1 MSDILTPLPEK
12 LRPTSV
18 EDILGQKK
26 ILSNDGVLSRI
37 IKKKI
42 LSSFILWGPPG
53 CGKTTIAKAMC
64 DEIGAS
70 YIIINGS
77 DEGRFLDTVRNRVR
91 QFATT
96 VSLTSGAS
104 HKVVIIDEAD
114 NTTNDVQLSLRTA
127 VEEFHSNCRFI
138 FTCNFINKIIEP
150 LHSRCTVVDFRIKPE
165 QATQLQGE
173 FFKRLRS
180 ILTSE
185 KVEYDDR
192 VLAKLIKR
200 YYPDWRRL
208 INECQRY
215 AATGSITSA
224 ILVDVADVNLDALLS
239 SLKKKEFTTVKSWVV
254 QHMDND
260 PTMVMRKIYDSLY
273 GVLKPSSIPE
283 AVLIIAKYMNSI
295 PIVPDQE
302 VNLLACLTE
311 VMMSCEFK

>member
-1 MSDILTPLPEK
+1 MSKEFLWVEKYRPSAVKDCILPDTTRQVFQGFVEQGELPN
-12 LRPTSV
+12 L
-18 EDILGQKK
+18 L
-26 ILSNDGVLSRI
+26 LSGTAGV
-37 IKKKI
+37 
-42 LSSFILWGPPG
+42 
-53 CGKTTIAKAMC
+53 GKTTIAKAMC

-70 YIIINGS
+70 YIVINGS

-224 ILVDVADVNLDALLS
+224 ILVDVADVNLDTLLS

>member
-1 MSDILTPLPEK
+1 MSKEFLWVEK
-12 LRPTSV
+12 YRPNIV
-18 EDILGQKK
+18 EDCILPASTKEVFQGFVNQGE
-26 ILSNDGVLSRI
+26 LPNLLLTGTAGV
-37 IKKKI
+37 
-42 LSSFILWGPPG
+42 
-53 CGKTTIAKAMC
+53 GKTTIAKAMC
-64 DEIGAS
+64 EEIGAS
-70 YIIINGS
+70 YIVINGS
-77 DEGRFLDTVRNRVR
+77 DEGRFLDTVRNRIR
-91 QFATT
+91 QFAST

-165 QATQLQGE
+165 QAVQLQGE
-173 FFKRLRS
+173 FFTRLKT
-180 ILTSE
+180 ILTHE
-185 KVEYDDR
+185 QVEFEDK
-192 VLAKLIKR
+192 VLAKLVRR

-215 AATGSITSA
+215 AATGSISSA
-224 ILVDVADVNLDALLS
+224 ILVDVADVNLDALLA
-239 SLKKKEFTTVKSWVV
+239 SLKKKEFTNVKNWVV

-273 GVLKPSSIPE
+273 DVLKPASIPE

-311 VMMSCEFK
+311 IMMSCEFK

>member
-1 MSDILTPLPEK
+1 MSKEFLWVEKYRPHIIDDCILPQTIKEVFKGFVKQGELPN
-12 LRPTSV
+12 L
-18 EDILGQKK
+18 L
-26 ILSNDGVLSRI
+26 LSGTAGV
-37 IKKKI
+37 
-42 LSSFILWGPPG
+42 
-53 CGKTTIAKAMC
+53 GKTTIAKALC

-138 FTCNFINKIIEP
+138 FTCNFSNKIIEP
-150 LHSRCTVVDFRIKPE
+150 LHSRCTGVDFRIKPE
-165 QATQLQGE
+165 QAVKLQGE
-173 FFKRLRS
+173 FFNRLKI

-185 KVEYDDR
+185 NVKFEDK
-192 VLAKLIKR
+192 VLAKLVRR

-215 AATGSITSA
+215 SASGAIDSA
-224 ILVDVADVNLDALLS
+224 ILVDVADVNLDSLLS
-239 SLKKKEFTTVKSWVV
+239 SLKKKDFTTVKNWVV

-273 GVLKPSSIPE
+273 DVLKPSSIPE
-283 AVLIIAKYMNSI
+283 AVLVIAKYMNNI

-302 VNLLACLTE
+302 INLLACLTE
-311 VMMSCEFK
+311 IMMSCEFK

>member
-1 MSDILTPLPEK
+1 MSKEFLWVEK
-12 LRPTSV
+12 YRPNIV
-18 EDILGQKK
+18 EDCILPDSIKEVFQGFVNQGELPNLL
-26 ILSNDGVLSRI
+26 LSGTAGV
-37 IKKKI
+37 
-42 LSSFILWGPPG
+42 
-53 CGKTTIAKAMC
+53 GKTTIAKALC
-64 DEIGAS
+64 EEIGAS
-70 YIIINGS
+70 YIVINGS

-165 QATQLQGE
+165 QATGLQGQ
-173 FFKRLRS
+173 FFTRLKT
-180 ILTSE
+180 ILDHE
-185 KVEYDDR
+185 QIQYEDK
-192 VLAKLIKR
+192 VLAKLTKR

-215 AATGSITSA
+215 AATGSIISA
-224 ILVDVADVNLDALLS
+224 VLVDVADVNLDTLLS
-239 SLKKKEFTTVKSWVV
+239 SLKKKEFTNVKNWVV

-260 PTMVMRKIYDSLY
+260 PSMVMRKIYDSIY
-273 GVLKPSSIPE
+273 GVMKPASIPE
-283 AVLIIAKYMNSI
+283 AVLIIAKYMRDI
-295 PIVPDQE
+295 QIVPDQE
-302 VNLLACLTE
+302 VNMLACLTE
-311 VMMSCEFK
+311 IMMSCEFK

>member
-1 MSDILTPLPEK
+1 MSKEFLWVEKYRPNIIDDCILPQTIKEVFKGFVKQGELPN
-12 LRPTSV
+12 L
-18 EDILGQKK
+18 L
-26 ILSNDGVLSRI
+26 LSGTAGV
-37 IKKKI
+37 
-42 LSSFILWGPPG
+42 
-53 CGKTTIAKAMC
+53 GKTTIAKALC

-127 VEEFHSNCRFI
+127 VEEFHNNCRFI

-150 LHSRCTVVDFRIKPE
+150 LHSRCTVVDFRIKSE
-165 QATQLQGE
+165 QAVKLQGE
-173 FFKRLRS
+173 FFNRLKT
-180 ILTSE
+180 ILSKE
-185 KVEYDDR
+185 DVKFEDK
-192 VLAKLIKR
+192 VLAKLVRR

-215 AATGSITSA
+215 SASGAIDSA
-224 ILVDVADVNLDALLS
+224 ILVDVADVNLDSLLS
-239 SLKKKEFTTVKSWVV
+239 SLKKKDFTTVKNWVV

-273 GVLKPSSIPE
+273 DVLKPSSIPE
-283 AVLIIAKYMNSI
+283 AVLVIAKYMNSI

-302 VNLLACLTE
+302 INLLACLTE
-311 VMMSCEFK
+311 IMMSCEFK

>member
-1 MSDILTPLPEK
+1 MSKEFLWVEKYRPSAVKDCILPDTTRNVFQGFVEQGELPN
-12 LRPTSV
+12 L
-18 EDILGQKK
+18 L
-26 ILSNDGVLSRI
+26 LSGTAGV
-37 IKKKI
+37 
-42 LSSFILWGPPG
+42 
-53 CGKTTIAKAMC
+53 GKTTIAKAMC